1 MAEIRRRR
9 GPSMSI
15 EKNNEII
22 GLAFEYGLSKSP
34 YGVMDL
40 KTGKMYNPKDLRRK
54 ILKLNPYFF
63 IDRNARYRR
72 EGNLDSIDKPEDLL
86 PEEGDGEECDERTN
100 ECCNWITGVCKSLIG
115 LGGKTKRRNKNKN
128 KRNKKSNKH
137 NKKNNK
143 NK

>member
-1 MAEIRRRR
+1 MSEIRRRR
-9 GPSMSI
+9 PPMSI
-15 EKNNEII
+15 EKRNEI
-22 GLAFEYGLSKSP
+22 LSLFIDYRFSKTPTGS
-34 YGVMDL
+34 MDL

-63 IDRNARYRR
+63 IDRNESLRR

-100 ECCNWITGVCKSLIG
+100 KCCNWITGVCKSLIG
-115 LGGKTKRRNKNKN
+115 LGGKTKHRNKN

-137 NKKNNK
+137 NKKSRRRNK
-143 NK
+143 K